1 MSSSV
6 DAQCGV
12 VGKRQV
18 GLQAREGVVSVTWVP
33 HCPRPVALPVSR
45 ASSFL
50 TTSPLLGLL
59 HTRTSTG
66 PSLLLEQSRT
76 PDGGLAVGRSQPPRL
91 LWRPPCSLPQWAARQ
106 VAAAP
111 HSIIF
116 WVLLRVVQAQA
127 ATVLLGAGLM
137 APVVERGA
145 SSGLAC
151 PTEARLRGAWQW
163 VGGRESVQAR
173 LYLPAK
179 REHLRSESVA
189 CAAFIF
195 EARHQRGA
203 RVAGMPAA

>member
-12 VGKRQV
+12 MGRRQV

-91 LWRPPCSLPQWAARQ
+91 LWPPPRLASRQ
-106 VAAAP
+106 VVAAP

-127 ATVLLGAGLM
+127 AAVLLGAGLM
-137 APVVERGA
+137 APAVERGA

-151 PTEARLRGAWQW
+151 PTEARLRGARQRA
-163 VGGRESVQAR
+163 GGRESVQAR

-189 CAAFIF
+189 CGAFIF

-203 RVAGMPAA
+203 RVAGMPVA

>member
-91 LWRPPCSLPQWAARQ
+91 LWRPPARFHSGQRARSRLHLTALFSGCFCVSFRPRLPQC
-106 VAAAP
+106 
-111 HSIIF
+111 F
-116 WVLLRVVQAQA
+116 WV
-127 ATVLLGAGLM
+127 
-137 APVVERGA
+137 PA
-145 SSGLAC
+145 SW
-151 PTEARLRGAWQW
+151 PPW
-163 VGGRESVQAR
+163 
-173 LYLPAK
+173 
-179 REHLRSESVA
+179 
-189 CAAFIF
+189 
-195 EARHQRGA
+195 
-203 RVAGMPAA
+203 